1 MYLWSVSQEE
11 GQTES
16 TLRFSKSE
24 RKRGLPLFLFPFS
37 NQGLAL
43 FSTVSKRNLLYE
55 KEKEIVVFGICVCVC
70 THASFTPQ
78 LTTLIEKRL
87 RITMTSTVASMAS
100 TSAFVS
106 SKTTTTM
113 RKGKRGAQK
122 KSTFAPP
129 PPRVVSDKEE
139 DYINSITV
147 RDDARPLMDN
157 DGDKNEEESAS
168 SSSPSPSSSLL
179 RRRFAASVCAVSV
192 SVMMGGG
199 GFLGEDINTNNVAN
213 AATINLL
220 PPDLEK
226 RLEEEEAASY
236 ARIRKL
242 ETEIIAEENRIRAG
256 EMKKVT
262 AVNDELARVR
272 EQEMKKV
279 DILNAEADSFKAQQE
294 RIEANSRDAV
304 ARGEALCVT
313 PSGIDIVGI
322 TELLALIGATASG
335 IRARQQKI
343 IVDELNEKLRA
354 INQSLTARSKR
365 NPTGMGASLGYAG
378 AQMAGTPVDSPMSA
392 SMSELA
398 SGSKDEAA
406 IKNDG
411 DDASKGGKKTDFAVG
426 PEDSMDD
433 SEYDETR
440 VNLKKGRQLLR
451 EKSYQ
456 EAISSFE
463 KALALSRMNGD
474 QIKMRRAF
482 RGLGATKKA
491 MGELSDA
498 IKYMEEVLDISKAI
512 KDYTGDMDAVGS
524 IADMYT
530 ELGDLE
536 KAGEYYDMYL
546 SKIND
551 ASVDY
556 DD

>member
-1 MYLWSVSQEE
+1 M
-11 GQTES
+11 
-16 TLRFSKSE
+16 
-24 RKRGLPLFLFPFS
+24 
-37 NQGLAL
+37 
-43 FSTVSKRNLLYE
+43 
-55 KEKEIVVFGICVCVC
+55 
-70 THASFTPQ
+70 
-78 LTTLIEKRL
+78 
-87 RITMTSTVASMAS
+87 
-100 TSAFVS
+100 
-106 SKTTTTM
+106 TM
-113 RKGKRGAQK
+113 RKGKRAQTR
-122 KSTFAPP
+122 SIFSQP
-129 PPRVVSDKEE
+129 PPRVVSDKDE
-139 DYINSITV
+139 DYTNSITMCDD
-147 RDDARPLMDN
+147 DDARPLMSEDE
-157 DGDKNEEESAS
+157 DKNERESSAS
-168 SSSPSPSSSLL
+168 SSSSSSTTTNVSSVLT
-179 RRRFAASVCAVSV
+179 RRVAASVCAASVSV
-192 SVMMGGG
+192 SVMLGG
-199 GFLGEDINTNNVAN
+199 GFLGGDINNNAAN
-213 AATINLL
+213 AAPINFL

-226 RLEEEEAASY
+226 RREAEEAASY

-242 ETEIIAEENRIRAG
+242 EQEIIAEENRIRAG

-279 DILNAEADSFKAQQE
+279 DILSAEADSFKAQQE

-313 PSGIDIVGI
+313 PSGVDIVGI

-343 IVDELNEKLRA
+343 VVDELNEKLRA
-354 INQSLTARSKR
+354 INQSLTSRSKR
-365 NPTGMGASLGYAG
+365 NPVGLGASLGYTG
-378 AQMAGTPVDSPMSA
+378 VQMAGTPVDSPMSA

-398 SGSKDEAA
+398 EGST
-406 IKNDG
+406 KNNG
-411 DDASKGGKKTDFAVG
+411 DDASKEGKKTDFAVG
-426 PEDSMDD
+426 PDD
-433 SEYDETR
+433 STDDSDYDETR
-440 VNLKKGRQLLR
+440 VNLKKGRQFLR
-451 EKSYQ
+451 EKSYR

-474 QIKMRRAF
+474 QIKMRRAV

-491 MGELSDA
+491 MGEFQEA

>member
-1 MYLWSVSQEE
+1 ME
-11 GQTES
+11 
-16 TLRFSKSE
+16 RFRNAK
-24 RKRGLPLFLFPFS
+24 RKRDRQKALSPFLFPFS
-37 NQGLAL
+37 NQGLAHSFAEKSSFRKKRRKSSS
-43 FSTVSKRNLLYE
+43 FSIFASVS
-55 KEKEIVVFGICVCVC
+55 V
-70 THASFTPQ
+70 HTPPSHH
-78 LTTLIEKRL
+78 LTTLIEIRL

-139 DYINSITV
+139 DYINSITA
-147 RDDARPLMDN
+147 RDDARPLMDK

-226 RLEEEEAASY
+226 RREEEEAASY

-242 ETEIIAEENRIRAG
+242 EEEIIAEENRIRAG

-406 IKNDG
+406 IKDDG

-426 PEDSMDD
+426 PEDSVDD

-474 QIKMRRAF
+474 QIKMRRAV

>member
-1 MYLWSVSQEE
+1 MEFREEEE
-11 GQTES
+11 GPD
-16 TLRFSKSE
+16 
-24 RKRGLPLFLFPFS
+24 RKHVSPFLFPFS
-37 NQGLAL
+37 NQGLAHSFAEKSSFRKKRRKSSS
-43 FSTVSKRNLLYE
+43 FSIFASVS
-55 KEKEIVVFGICVCVC
+55 V
-70 THASFTPQ
+70 HTPPSHH
-78 LTTLIEKRL
+78 LTTLIEIRL

-139 DYINSITV
+139 DYINSITA
-147 RDDARPLMDN
+147 RDDARPLMDK

-226 RLEEEEAASY
+226 RREEEEAASY

-242 ETEIIAEENRIRAG
+242 EEEIIAEENRIRAG

-406 IKNDG
+406 IKDDG

-426 PEDSMDD
+426 PEDSVDD

-474 QIKMRRAF
+474 QIKMRRAV

>member
-1 MYLWSVSQEE
+1 ME
-11 GQTES
+11 
-16 TLRFSKSE
+16 RFRNAK
-24 RKRGLPLFLFPFS
+24 RKRDRQKALSPFLFPFS
-37 NQGLAL
+37 NQGLAHSFAEKSSFRKKRWKSSS
-43 FSTVSKRNLLYE
+43 FSIFASVS
-55 KEKEIVVFGICVCVC
+55 V
-70 THASFTPQ
+70 HTPPSHH
-78 LTTLIEKRL
+78 LTTLIEIRL

-113 RKGKRGAQK
+113 RKGKRCAQK

-139 DYINSITV
+139 DYINSITA
-147 RDDARPLMDN
+147 RDDARPLMDK

-226 RLEEEEAASY
+226 RREEEEAASY

-242 ETEIIAEENRIRAG
+242 EEEIIAEENRIRAG

-335 IRARQQKI
+335 IRARRQKI

-406 IKNDG
+406 IKDDG

-426 PEDSMDD
+426 PEDSVDD

-474 QIKMRRAF
+474 QIKMRRAV

>member
-1 MYLWSVSQEE
+1 MEQNA
-11 GQTES
+11 
-16 TLRFSKSE
+16 K
-24 RKRGLPLFLFPFS
+24 RKRDRQKARSPFLFPFS
-37 NQGLAL
+37 NQGLAHSFAEKSSFRKKRRKSSS
-43 FSTVSKRNLLYE
+43 FSIFASVS
-55 KEKEIVVFGICVCVC
+55 V
-70 THASFTPQ
+70 HTPPSHH
-78 LTTLIEKRL
+78 LTTLIEIRL

-113 RKGKRGAQK
+113 RKGKCGAQK

-139 DYINSITV
+139 DYINSITA
-147 RDDARPLMDN
+147 RDDARPLMDK

-226 RLEEEEAASY
+226 RREEEEAASY

-242 ETEIIAEENRIRAG
+242 EEEIIAEENRIRAG

-406 IKNDG
+406 IKDDG

-426 PEDSMDD
+426 PEDSVDD

-474 QIKMRRAF
+474 QIKMRRAV

>member
-1 MYLWSVSQEE
+1 MEQNA
-11 GQTES
+11 
-16 TLRFSKSE
+16 K
-24 RKRGLPLFLFPFS
+24 RKRDRQKARSPFLFPFS
-37 NQGLAL
+37 NQGLAHSFAEKSSL
-43 FSTVSKRNLLYE
+43 RKREGNRPFSIFASVS
-55 KEKEIVVFGICVCVC
+55 V
-70 THASFTPQ
+70 HTPPSHH
-78 LTTLIEKRL
+78 LTTLIEIRL

-147 RDDARPLMDN
+147 RDDARPLMDK

-168 SSSPSPSSSLL
+168 SLSPSPSSSLL

-226 RLEEEEAASY
+226 RREEEEAASY

-242 ETEIIAEENRIRAG
+242 EEEIIAEENRIRAG

-406 IKNDG
+406 IKDDG

-426 PEDSMDD
+426 PEDSVDD

-474 QIKMRRAF
+474 QIKMRRAV

>member
-1 MYLWSVSQEE
+1 
-11 GQTES
+11 
-16 TLRFSKSE
+16 
-24 RKRGLPLFLFPFS
+24 
-37 NQGLAL
+37 
-43 FSTVSKRNLLYE
+43 
-55 KEKEIVVFGICVCVC
+55 
-70 THASFTPQ
+70 
-78 LTTLIEKRL
+78 
-87 RITMTSTVASMAS
+87 MTSTVASMAS

-129 PPRVVSDKEE
+129 PPRVVSDKQE

-147 RDDARPLMDN
+147 RDDARPLMDK
-157 DGDKNEEESAS
+157 DGDENEEVSAS

-226 RLEEEEAASY
+226 RREEEEAASY

-242 ETEIIAEENRIRAG
+242 EEEIIAEENRIRAG

-294 RIEANSRDAV
+294 RIEEKSRDAV

-378 AQMAGTPVDSPMSA
+378 AQMAGTPVDSQMSA

-426 PEDSMDD
+426 PEDSVDD

-474 QIKMRRAF
+474 QIKMRRAV

>member
-1 MYLWSVSQEE
+1 MEQNA
-11 GQTES
+11 
-16 TLRFSKSE
+16 K
-24 RKRGLPLFLFPFS
+24 RKRDRQKARSPFLFPFS
-37 NQGLAL
+37 NQGLAHSFAEKSSFRKKRRKSSS
-43 FSTVSKRNLLYE
+43 FSIFASVS
-55 KEKEIVVFGICVCVC
+55 V
-70 THASFTPQ
+70 HTPPSHH
-78 LTTLIEKRL
+78 LTTLIEIRL

-139 DYINSITV
+139 DYINSITA
-147 RDDARPLMDN
+147 RDDARPLMDK

-226 RLEEEEAASY
+226 RREEEEAASY

-242 ETEIIAEENRIRAG
+242 EEEIIAEENRIRAG

-406 IKNDG
+406 IKDDG

-426 PEDSMDD
+426 PEDSVDD

-451 EKSYQ
+451 EKSYR

-474 QIKMRRAF
+474 QIKMRRAV

>member
-1 MYLWSVSQEE
+1 
-11 GQTES
+11 
-16 TLRFSKSE
+16 
-24 RKRGLPLFLFPFS
+24 
-37 NQGLAL
+37 
-43 FSTVSKRNLLYE
+43 
-55 KEKEIVVFGICVCVC
+55 
-70 THASFTPQ
+70 
-78 LTTLIEKRL
+78 
-87 RITMTSTVASMAS
+87 MTSTVASMAS

-147 RDDARPLMDN
+147 RDDARPLMDK
-157 DGDKNEEESAS
+157 DGDENEEVSAS
-168 SSSPSPSSSLL
+168 SSSPSPSSCLL

-226 RLEEEEAASY
+226 RREEEEAASY
-236 ARIRKL
+236 ARMRKL
-242 ETEIIAEENRIRAG
+242 EEEIIAEENRIRAG

-262 AVNDELARVR
+262 AVNNELARVR

-294 RIEANSRDAV
+294 RIEEKSRDAV

-406 IKNDG
+406 IKNIG

-426 PEDSMDD
+426 PEDSVDD

-440 VNLKKGRQLLR
+440 VNLKRKT
-451 EKSYQ
+451 
-456 EAISSFE
+456 AFE
-463 KALALSRMNGD
+463 RKKLPRGD
-474 QIKMRRAF
+474 I
-482 RGLGATKKA
+482 
-491 MGELSDA
+491 
-498 IKYMEEVLDISKAI
+498 V
-512 KDYTGDMDAVGS
+512 V
-524 IADMYT
+524 
-530 ELGDLE
+530 
-536 KAGEYYDMYL
+536 
-546 SKIND
+546 
-551 ASVDY
+551 
-556 DD
+556 

>member
-1 MYLWSVSQEE
+1 MEQNA
-11 GQTES
+11 
-16 TLRFSKSE
+16 K
-24 RKRGLPLFLFPFS
+24 RKRDRQKARSPFLFPFS
-37 NQGLAL
+37 NQGLAHSFAEKSSFRKKRRKSSS
-43 FSTVSKRNLLYE
+43 FSIFASVS
-55 KEKEIVVFGICVCVC
+55 V
-70 THASFTPQ
+70 HTPPSHH
-78 LTTLIEKRL
+78 LTTLIEIRL

-139 DYINSITV
+139 DYINSITA
-147 RDDARPLMDN
+147 RDDARPLMDK

-226 RLEEEEAASY
+226 RREEEEAASY

-242 ETEIIAEENRIRAG
+242 EEEIIAEENRIRAG

-406 IKNDG
+406 IKDDG

-426 PEDSMDD
+426 PEDSVDD

-474 QIKMRRAF
+474 QIKMRRAV

>member
-1 MYLWSVSQEE
+1 
-11 GQTES
+11 
-16 TLRFSKSE
+16 
-24 RKRGLPLFLFPFS
+24 
-37 NQGLAL
+37 
-43 FSTVSKRNLLYE
+43 
-55 KEKEIVVFGICVCVC
+55 
-70 THASFTPQ
+70 
-78 LTTLIEKRL
+78 
-87 RITMTSTVASMAS
+87 MAS

-122 KSTFAPP
+122 KSTFSPP

-139 DYINSITV
+139 DYIDSITV
-147 RDDARPLMDN
+147 RDDARPLMDK

-168 SSSPSPSSSLL
+168 SLSPSPSSSSPSSLL

-199 GFLGEDINTNNVAN
+199 GFIGEDINTNNVAN
-213 AATINLL
+213 AATVNLL
-220 PPDLEK
+220 PPNLEK
-226 RLEEEEAASY
+226 RREEEEAASY

-242 ETEIIAEENRIRAG
+242 EEEIIAEENRIRAG

-313 PSGIDIVGI
+313 PSGVDIVGI

-354 INQSLTARSKR
+354 INQSLTNRSKR
-365 NPTGMGASLGYAG
+365 NPTGMGASLGYVG

-398 SGSKDEAA
+398 SGIKDEAA

-474 QIKMRRAF
+474 QIKMRRAV

-546 SKIND
+546 SKIKD

>member
-1 MYLWSVSQEE
+1 M
-11 GQTES
+11 
-16 TLRFSKSE
+16 
-24 RKRGLPLFLFPFS
+24 
-37 NQGLAL
+37 
-43 FSTVSKRNLLYE
+43 
-55 KEKEIVVFGICVCVC
+55 
-70 THASFTPQ
+70 
-78 LTTLIEKRL
+78 
-87 RITMTSTVASMAS
+87 
-100 TSAFVS
+100 
-106 SKTTTTM
+106 TM
-113 RKGKRGAQK
+113 RKGKRAQTR
-122 KSTFAPP
+122 SIFSQAPP
-129 PPRVVSDKEE
+129 TRVVSDKDE
-139 DYINSITV
+139 DYTNSITMCDG
-147 RDDARPLMDN
+147 DDARPLMSEDE
-157 DGDKNEEESAS
+157 DKNERESSAS
-168 SSSPSPSSSLL
+168 SSSSSTTTNDSSVLT
-179 RRRFAASVCAVSV
+179 RRVAASVCAASVSV
-192 SVMMGGG
+192 SVMLGGS
-199 GFLGEDINTNNVAN
+199 FLGGDIN
-213 AATINLL
+213 AAYAAPINFL

-226 RLEEEEAASY
+226 RREAEEAASY

-242 ETEIIAEENRIRAG
+242 EQEIIAEENRIRAG

-294 RIEANSRDAV
+294 RIEANSREAV

-313 PSGIDIVGI
+313 PSGVDIVGI

-343 IVDELNEKLRA
+343 VVDELNEKLRA
-354 INQSLTARSKR
+354 INQSLTSRSKR
-365 NPTGMGASLGYAG
+365 NPVGMGASLGYTG
-378 AQMAGTPVDSPMSA
+378 VQMAGTPVDSPMST

-398 SGSKDEAA
+398 EGTT
-406 IKNDG
+406 KNNG
-411 DDASKGGKKTDFAVG
+411 DDASKEGKKTDFAVG
-426 PEDSMDD
+426 PNDSADD
-433 SEYDETR
+433 GDYDETR

-451 EKSYQ
+451 EKSYR

-474 QIKMRRAF
+474 QIKMRRAV

-491 MGELSDA
+491 MGEFQEA

>member
-1 MYLWSVSQEE
+1 MEQNA
-11 GQTES
+11 
-16 TLRFSKSE
+16 K
-24 RKRGLPLFLFPFS
+24 RKRDRQKARSPFLFPFS
-37 NQGLAL
+37 NQGLAHS
-43 FSTVSKRNLLYE
+43 FERNLS
-55 KEKEIVVFGICVCVC
+55 KKRRKSSSFSIF
-70 THASFTPQ
+70 ASVSVHTPPSHH
-78 LTTLIEKRL
+78 LTTLIEIRL

-139 DYINSITV
+139 DYINSITA
-147 RDDARPLMDN
+147 RDDARPLMDK

-226 RLEEEEAASY
+226 RREEEEAASY

-242 ETEIIAEENRIRAG
+242 EEEIIAEENRIRAG

-406 IKNDG
+406 IKDDG

-426 PEDSMDD
+426 PEDSVDD

-474 QIKMRRAF
+474 QIKMRRAV

>member
-1 MYLWSVSQEE
+1 MEQNA
-11 GQTES
+11 
-16 TLRFSKSE
+16 K
-24 RKRGLPLFLFPFS
+24 RKRDRQKARSPFLFPFS
-37 NQGLAL
+37 NQGLAHSFAEKSSFRKKRRKSSS
-43 FSTVSKRNLLYE
+43 FSIFASVS
-55 KEKEIVVFGICVCVC
+55 V
-70 THASFTPQ
+70 HTPPSHH
-78 LTTLIEKRL
+78 LTTLIEIRL

-129 PPRVVSDKEE
+129 PRRVVSDKEE
-139 DYINSITV
+139 DYINSITA
-147 RDDARPLMDN
+147 RDDARPLMDK

-226 RLEEEEAASY
+226 RREEEEAASY

-242 ETEIIAEENRIRAG
+242 EEEIIAEENRIRAG

-406 IKNDG
+406 IKDDG

-426 PEDSMDD
+426 PEDSVDD

-474 QIKMRRAF
+474 QIKMRRAV

>member
-1 MYLWSVSQEE
+1 
-11 GQTES
+11 
-16 TLRFSKSE
+16 
-24 RKRGLPLFLFPFS
+24 
-37 NQGLAL
+37 
-43 FSTVSKRNLLYE
+43 
-55 KEKEIVVFGICVCVC
+55 
-70 THASFTPQ
+70 
-78 LTTLIEKRL
+78 
-87 RITMTSTVASMAS
+87 MAS
-100 TSAFVS
+100 TSASMSSTSTFVS
-106 SKTTTTM
+106 SKNTSMTM
-113 RKGKRGAQK
+113 RKGKRAQTR
-122 KSTFAPP
+122 SIFSQPP
-129 PPRVVSDKEE
+129 PTRVVSDKDE
-139 DYINSITV
+139 DYTNSITM
-147 RDDARPLMDN
+147 RDDDDARPLMSEDE
-157 DGDKNEEESAS
+157 DKNERDSSAS
-168 SSSPSPSSSLL
+168 SSSSSTTTNVSSVLT
-179 RRRFAASVCAVSV
+179 RRVAASVCAASVSV
-192 SVMMGGG
+192 SMMFGG
-199 GFLGEDINTNNVAN
+199 GFLGGDINNN
-213 AATINLL
+213 AAYAAPINFL

-226 RLEEEEAASY
+226 RREAEEAASY

-242 ETEIIAEENRIRAG
+242 EQEIIAEENRIRAG

-279 DILNAEADSFKAQQE
+279 DILSAEADSFKAQQE

-313 PSGIDIVGI
+313 PSGVDIVGI

-343 IVDELNEKLRA
+343 VVDELNEKLRA
-354 INQSLTARSKR
+354 INQSLTTRSKR
-365 NPTGMGASLGYAG
+365 NPAGMSASLGYTG
-378 AQMAGTPVDSPMSA
+378 VQMAGTPVDSPMSA
-392 SMSELA
+392 SVSELA
-398 SGSKDEAA
+398 AGST
-406 IKNDG
+406 KNNG
-411 DDASKGGKKTDFAVG
+411 DDASKEGKKTDFAVG
-426 PEDSMDD
+426 PDD
-433 SEYDETR
+433 SADDIEYDETR

-451 EKSYQ
+451 EKSYR

-474 QIKMRRAF
+474 QIKMRRAI

-491 MGELSDA
+491 MGEFQEA

>member
-1 MYLWSVSQEE
+1 ME
-11 GQTES
+11 
-16 TLRFSKSE
+16 RFRNAK
-24 RKRGLPLFLFPFS
+24 RKRDRQKALSPFLFPFS
-37 NQGLAL
+37 NQGLAHSFAEKSSL
-43 FSTVSKRNLLYE
+43 RKREGNRPFSIFASVS
-55 KEKEIVVFGICVCVC
+55 V
-70 THASFTPQ
+70 HTPPSHH
-78 LTTLIEKRL
+78 LTTLIEIRL

-139 DYINSITV
+139 DYINSITA
-147 RDDARPLMDN
+147 RDDARPLMDK

-226 RLEEEEAASY
+226 RREEEEAASY

-242 ETEIIAEENRIRAG
+242 EEEIIAEENRIRAG

-406 IKNDG
+406 IKDDG

-426 PEDSMDD
+426 PEDSVDD

-474 QIKMRRAF
+474 QIKMRRAV

>member
-1 MYLWSVSQEE
+1 MEQNA
-11 GQTES
+11 
-16 TLRFSKSE
+16 K
-24 RKRGLPLFLFPFS
+24 RKRDRQKARSPFLFPFS
-37 NQGLAL
+37 NQGLAHSFAEKSSFRKKRRKSSS
-43 FSTVSKRNLLYE
+43 FSIFASVS
-55 KEKEIVVFGICVCVC
+55 V
-70 THASFTPQ
+70 HTPPSHH
-78 LTTLIEKRL
+78 LTTLIEIRL

-139 DYINSITV
+139 DYINSITA
-147 RDDARPLMDN
+147 RDDARPLMDK

-168 SSSPSPSSSLL
+168 SSSPSPSSSLF

-226 RLEEEEAASY
+226 RREEEEAASY

-242 ETEIIAEENRIRAG
+242 EEEIIAEENRIRAG

-406 IKNDG
+406 IKDDG

-426 PEDSMDD
+426 PEDSVDD

-474 QIKMRRAF
+474 QIKMRRAV

>member
-1 MYLWSVSQEE
+1 M
-11 GQTES
+11 
-16 TLRFSKSE
+16 
-24 RKRGLPLFLFPFS
+24 
-37 NQGLAL
+37 
-43 FSTVSKRNLLYE
+43 
-55 KEKEIVVFGICVCVC
+55 
-70 THASFTPQ
+70 
-78 LTTLIEKRL
+78 
-87 RITMTSTVASMAS
+87 
-100 TSAFVS
+100 
-106 SKTTTTM
+106 TM
-113 RKGKRGAQK
+113 RKGKRAQTR
-122 KSTFAPP
+122 SIFSQAPP
-129 PPRVVSDKEE
+129 TRVVSDKDE
-139 DYINSITV
+139 DYTNSITMCDG
-147 RDDARPLMDN
+147 DDARPLMSEDE
-157 DGDKNEEESAS
+157 DKNERESSAS
-168 SSSPSPSSSLL
+168 SSSSSTATNVSSVLT
-179 RRRFAASVCAVSV
+179 RRVAASVCAASVSV
-192 SVMMGGG
+192 SVMLGG
-199 GFLGEDINTNNVAN
+199 GFLGGDINAAN
-213 AATINLL
+213 AAPINFL

-226 RLEEEEAASY
+226 RREAEEAASY

-242 ETEIIAEENRIRAG
+242 EQEIIAEENRIRAG

-294 RIEANSRDAV
+294 RIEANSREAV

-313 PSGIDIVGI
+313 PSGVDIVGI

-343 IVDELNEKLRA
+343 VVDELNEKLRA
-354 INQSLTARSKR
+354 INQSLTSRSKR
-365 NPTGMGASLGYAG
+365 NPVGMGASLGYTG
-378 AQMAGTPVDSPMSA
+378 VQMAGTPVDSPMST

-398 SGSKDEAA
+398 EGST
-406 IKNDG
+406 KNNG
-411 DDASKGGKKTDFAVG
+411 DDASKEGKKTDFAVG
-426 PEDSMDD
+426 PNDSADD
-433 SEYDETR
+433 GDYDETR

-451 EKSYQ
+451 EKSYR

-474 QIKMRRAF
+474 QIKMRRAV

-491 MGELSDA
+491 MGEFQEA

>member
-1 MYLWSVSQEE
+1 ME
-11 GQTES
+11 
-16 TLRFSKSE
+16 RFRNAK
-24 RKRGLPLFLFPFS
+24 RKRDRQKALSPFLFPFS
-37 NQGLAL
+37 NQGLAHSFAEKSSFRKKRRKSSS
-43 FSTVSKRNLLYE
+43 FSIFASVS
-55 KEKEIVVFGICVCVC
+55 V
-70 THASFTPQ
+70 HTPPSHH
-78 LTTLIEKRL
+78 LTTLIEIRL

-100 TSAFVS
+100 TSAFIS

-139 DYINSITV
+139 DYINSITA
-147 RDDARPLMDN
+147 RDDARPLMDK

-168 SSSPSPSSSLL
+168 SSSPSPSSSLF

-226 RLEEEEAASY
+226 RREEEEAASY

-242 ETEIIAEENRIRAG
+242 EEEIIAEENRIRAG

-406 IKNDG
+406 IKDDG

-426 PEDSMDD
+426 PEDSVDD

-474 QIKMRRAF
+474 QIKMRRAV

>member
-1 MYLWSVSQEE
+1 ME
-11 GQTES
+11 
-16 TLRFSKSE
+16 FPK
-24 RKRGLPLFLFPFS
+24 RKRDRQKARSPFLFPFS
-37 NQGLAL
+37 NQGLAHSFAEKSSFRKKRRKSSS
-43 FSTVSKRNLLYE
+43 FSIFASVS
-55 KEKEIVVFGICVCVC
+55 V
-70 THASFTPQ
+70 HTPPSHH
-78 LTTLIEKRL
+78 LTTLIEIRL

-139 DYINSITV
+139 DYINSITA
-147 RDDARPLMDN
+147 RDDARPLMDK

-226 RLEEEEAASY
+226 RREEEEAASY

-242 ETEIIAEENRIRAG
+242 EEEIIAEENRIRAG

-406 IKNDG
+406 IKDDG

-426 PEDSMDD
+426 PEDSVDD

-474 QIKMRRAF
+474 QIKMRRAV

>member
-1 MYLWSVSQEE
+1 
-11 GQTES
+11 
-16 TLRFSKSE
+16 
-24 RKRGLPLFLFPFS
+24 
-37 NQGLAL
+37 
-43 FSTVSKRNLLYE
+43 
-55 KEKEIVVFGICVCVC
+55 
-70 THASFTPQ
+70 
-78 LTTLIEKRL
+78 
-87 RITMTSTVASMAS
+87 MTSTVASMAS

-106 SKTTTTM
+106 SKMTTTM

-122 KSTFAPP
+122 KATFSPP

-147 RDDARPLMDN
+147 RDDARPLMDK

-226 RLEEEEAASY
+226 RREEEEAAAY

-242 ETEIIAEENRIRAG
+242 EEEIIAEENRIRAG

-426 PEDSMDD
+426 PEDSVDD

-474 QIKMRRAF
+474 QIKMRRAV

>member
-1 MYLWSVSQEE
+1 MELYA
-11 GQTES
+11 
-16 TLRFSKSE
+16 K
-24 RKRGLPLFLFPFS
+24 RKRDRQKARSPFLFPFS
-37 NQGLAL
+37 NQGLAHSFAEKSSFRKKRRKSSS
-43 FSTVSKRNLLYE
+43 FSIFASVS
-55 KEKEIVVFGICVCVC
+55 V
-70 THASFTPQ
+70 HTPPSHH
-78 LTTLIEKRL
+78 LTTLIEIRL

-139 DYINSITV
+139 DYINSITA
-147 RDDARPLMDN
+147 RDDARPLMDK

-226 RLEEEEAASY
+226 RREEEEAASY

-242 ETEIIAEENRIRAG
+242 EEEIIAEENRIRAG

-406 IKNDG
+406 IKDDG

-426 PEDSMDD
+426 PEDSVDD

-474 QIKMRRAF
+474 QIKMRRAV

>member
-1 MYLWSVSQEE
+1 MRR
-11 GQTES
+11 GRGTD
-16 TLRFSKSE
+16 
-24 RKRGLPLFLFPFS
+24 RKLSPFLFPFS
-37 NQGLAL
+37 NQGLAHSFAEKSSL
-43 FSTVSKRNLLYE
+43 SKKRRKSSSFSIFASVS
-55 KEKEIVVFGICVCVC
+55 V
-70 THASFTPQ
+70 HTPPSHH

-147 RDDARPLMDN
+147 RDDARPLMDK
-157 DGDKNEEESAS
+157 DGDENEEVSAS
-168 SSSPSPSSSLL
+168 SSSPSPSSCLL

-226 RLEEEEAASY
+226 RREEEEAASY

-242 ETEIIAEENRIRAG
+242 EEEIIAEENRIRAG

-294 RIEANSRDAV
+294 RIEEKSRDAV

-426 PEDSMDD
+426 PEDSVDD

-474 QIKMRRAF
+474 QIKMRRAV

>member
-1 MYLWSVSQEE
+1 ME
-11 GQTES
+11 
-16 TLRFSKSE
+16 RFRNAK
-24 RKRGLPLFLFPFS
+24 RKRDRQKARSPFLFPFS
-37 NQGLAL
+37 NQGLAHSFAEKSSFRKKRRKSSS
-43 FSTVSKRNLLYE
+43 FSIFASVS
-55 KEKEIVVFGICVCVC
+55 V
-70 THASFTPQ
+70 HTPPSHH
-78 LTTLIEKRL
+78 LTTLIEIRL

-139 DYINSITV
+139 DYINSITA
-147 RDDARPLMDN
+147 RDDARPLMDK

-168 SSSPSPSSSLL
+168 SSSPSPSSSLF

-226 RLEEEEAASY
+226 RREEEEAASY

-242 ETEIIAEENRIRAG
+242 EEEIIAEENRIRAG

-406 IKNDG
+406 IKDDG

-426 PEDSMDD
+426 PEDSVDD

-474 QIKMRRAF
+474 QIKMRRAV

>member
-1 MYLWSVSQEE
+1 ME
-11 GQTES
+11 
-16 TLRFSKSE
+16 RFRNAK
-24 RKRGLPLFLFPFS
+24 RKRDRQKALSPFLFPFS
-37 NQGLAL
+37 NQGLAHSFAEKSSFRKKRRKSSS
-43 FSTVSKRNLLYE
+43 FSIFASVS
-55 KEKEIVVFGICVCVC
+55 V
-70 THASFTPQ
+70 HTPPSHH
-78 LTTLIEKRL
+78 LTTLIEIRL

-139 DYINSITV
+139 DYINSITA
-147 RDDARPLMDN
+147 RDDARPLMDK

-168 SSSPSPSSSLL
+168 SSSPSPSSSLF

-226 RLEEEEAASY
+226 RREEEEAASY

-242 ETEIIAEENRIRAG
+242 EEEIIAEENRIRAG

-406 IKNDG
+406 IKDDG

-426 PEDSMDD
+426 PEDSVDD

-474 QIKMRRAF
+474 QIKMRRAV

>member
-1 MYLWSVSQEE
+1 MHSTTHFHAQ
-11 GQTES
+11 QTHQ
-16 TLRFSKSE
+16 F
-24 RKRGLPLFLFPFS
+24 
-37 NQGLAL
+37 
-43 FSTVSKRNLLYE
+43 
-55 KEKEIVVFGICVCVC
+55 IVVATFNRRQRCPPTRGF
-70 THASFTPQ
+70 SPSSSSSSSRGRENDYKR
-78 LTTLIEKRL
+78 TT
-87 RITMTSTVASMAS
+87 
-100 TSAFVS
+100 
-106 SKTTTTM
+106 
-113 RKGKRGAQK
+113 RKNSNRGRFGKR
-122 KSTFAPP
+122 SSSF
-129 PPRVVSDKEE
+129 
-139 DYINSITV
+139 
-147 RDDARPLMDN
+147 
-157 DGDKNEEESAS
+157 AS
-168 SSSPSPSSSLL
+168 SSSSRNDDELGAFLCRSSTSDDD
-179 RRRFAASVCAVSV
+179 VNIKNNNDDAVSV
-192 SVMMGGG
+192 S
-199 GFLGEDINTNNVAN
+199 LPLNELKPGEKQSRASNIHRRSEFVQISSNKAK
-213 AATINLL
+213 TINPPENLSKLQLFGRKYWPLL
-220 PPDLEK
+220 ATL
-226 RLEEEEAASY
+226 
-236 ARIRKL
+236 
-242 ETEIIAEENRIRAG
+242 
-256 EMKKVT
+256 
-262 AVNDELARVR
+262 
-272 EQEMKKV
+272 
-279 DILNAEADSFKAQQE
+279 
-294 RIEANSRDAV
+294 
-304 ARGEALCVT
+304 
-313 PSGIDIVGI
+313 
-322 TELLALIGATASG
+322 ELLALIGATASG

-365 NPTGMGASLGYAG
+365 NPTGMGASLGYVG

-398 SGSKDEAA
+398 SGIKDEAA

-474 QIKMRRAF
+474 QIKMRRAV

>member
-1 MYLWSVSQEE
+1 MEFREEEE

-16 TLRFSKSE
+16 TFS
-24 RKRGLPLFLFPFS
+24 FS
-37 NQGLAL
+37 FAL
-43 FSTVSKRNLLYE
+43 LESGFSTQFREKSSLSKKRRKSSSFSIFASVS
-55 KEKEIVVFGICVCVC
+55 V
-70 THASFTPQ
+70 HTPPSHH
-78 LTTLIEKRL
+78 LTTLIEIRL

-139 DYINSITV
+139 DYTNSITA
-147 RDDARPLMDN
+147 RDDARPLMDK

-226 RLEEEEAASY
+226 RREEEEAASY

-242 ETEIIAEENRIRAG
+242 EEEIIAEENRIRAG

-406 IKNDG
+406 IKDDG

-426 PEDSMDD
+426 PEDSVDD

-474 QIKMRRAF
+474 QIKMRRAV

>member
-1 MYLWSVSQEE
+1 
-11 GQTES
+11 
-16 TLRFSKSE
+16 
-24 RKRGLPLFLFPFS
+24 
-37 NQGLAL
+37 
-43 FSTVSKRNLLYE
+43 
-55 KEKEIVVFGICVCVC
+55 
-70 THASFTPQ
+70 
-78 LTTLIEKRL
+78 
-87 RITMTSTVASMAS
+87 MTSTVASMAS

-139 DYINSITV
+139 DYINSITA
-147 RDDARPLMDN
+147 RDDARPLMDK

-168 SSSPSPSSSLL
+168 SLSPSPSSSLL

-226 RLEEEEAASY
+226 RREEEEAASY

-242 ETEIIAEENRIRAG
+242 EEEIIAEENRIRAG

-426 PEDSMDD
+426 PEDSVDD

-474 QIKMRRAF
+474 QIKMRRAV

>member
-1 MYLWSVSQEE
+1 
-11 GQTES
+11 
-16 TLRFSKSE
+16 
-24 RKRGLPLFLFPFS
+24 
-37 NQGLAL
+37 
-43 FSTVSKRNLLYE
+43 
-55 KEKEIVVFGICVCVC
+55 
-70 THASFTPQ
+70 
-78 LTTLIEKRL
+78 
-87 RITMTSTVASMAS
+87 MTSTVASMAS

-129 PPRVVSDKEE
+129 PPRVVSDKQE

-147 RDDARPLMDN
+147 RDDARPLMDK
-157 DGDKNEEESAS
+157 DGDENEEVSAS
-168 SSSPSPSSSLL
+168 SSSPSPSSCLL

-226 RLEEEEAASY
+226 RREEEEAASY

-242 ETEIIAEENRIRAG
+242 EEEIIAEENRIRAG

-426 PEDSMDD
+426 PEDSVDD

-474 QIKMRRAF
+474 QIKMRRAV

>member
-1 MYLWSVSQEE
+1 MEQNA
-11 GQTES
+11 
-16 TLRFSKSE
+16 K
-24 RKRGLPLFLFPFS
+24 RKRDRQKARSPFLFPFS
-37 NQGLAL
+37 NQGLAHSFAEKSSL
-43 FSTVSKRNLLYE
+43 SKKRRKSSSFSIFASVS
-55 KEKEIVVFGICVCVC
+55 V
-70 THASFTPQ
+70 HTPPSHH

-129 PPRVVSDKEE
+129 PPRVVSDKQE

-147 RDDARPLMDN
+147 RDDARPLMDK
-157 DGDKNEEESAS
+157 DGDENEEVSAS

-226 RLEEEEAASY
+226 RREEEEAASY

-242 ETEIIAEENRIRAG
+242 EEEIIAEENRIRAG

-294 RIEANSRDAV
+294 RIEEKSRDAV

-406 IKNDG
+406 IKNIG

-426 PEDSMDD
+426 PEDSVDD

-474 QIKMRRAF
+474 QIKMRRAV